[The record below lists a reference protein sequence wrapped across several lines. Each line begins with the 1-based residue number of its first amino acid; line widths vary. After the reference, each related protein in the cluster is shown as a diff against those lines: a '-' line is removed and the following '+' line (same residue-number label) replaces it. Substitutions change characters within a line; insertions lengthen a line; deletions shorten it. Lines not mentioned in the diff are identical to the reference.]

1 MKITLIREERESG
14 KEAVSTQKTD
24 MLMEKLKT
32 ENKTGYITELRSII
46 PHLKGTNA
54 RYEHIDRLPRLY
66 PAVEMTRTKAGEHRI
81 KTYNGLILLEV
92 NNLAG
97 VAEAELVK
105 QQAALLPQTFAAFCG
120 SSGRSAKIWVRF
132 TLPDGGLPKNE
143 DDIALFH
150 AHAYRLAVKCYQPLL
165 PFPITLQAP
174 SLLQSCRMTVDEQ
187 PYYSPTAVAFCLEQP
202 CALPSEDNY
211 RQRKQQESNPLLRMT
226 PGYEVAD
233 TCNLLFEAALDRAF
247 RDLDNWRRGDDL
259 RPLLSRLAEHC
270 FKAGIPEEEAVRQTL
285 MHYYREADEPL
296 VRLTLHNLYG
306 ELKGFGTRS
315 SLNKDQETA
324 FRLEEFM
331 KRRYEFRYNTVLG
344 DLEYRQRDS
353 IHFYFQPA
361 DQRVRSSIAM
371 KALKEGVRVWD
382 RDITRFLSSD
392 YVPLYNPIEEYLYNT
407 GRWDGKDR
415 IRALA
420 DLVPCHNPHWR
431 ELFYRWFLGMVA
443 HWRGIDKQHGN
454 NTSPLLV
461 GPQGYRKSTFCRILL
476 PPELRFGYTD
486 SIDFKSKQEAERSL
500 GRFFLINIDE
510 FDQINANQQGF
521 LKHLLQKPVANLRKP
536 YGTTIQEMRRYASF
550 IGTSN
555 LKDLLTDPSGS
566 RRFICIEV
574 TGPIQTNVTI
584 NYHQLYAQAM
594 HDIMKGERYWLD
606 DTDEAIVKE
615 YNREFERV
623 DPLEELFLCHF
634 RGAEESE
641 EGEWL
646 TAMQIFND
654 LQQKTRDKLAINRI
668 AAFGRTLRKL
678 DILNKKSNRG
688 TLYHLVRIEE
698 LTGTPTDCTKVRA
711 NLALTLFIKSI
722 SVRS

>member
-14 KEAVSTQKTD
+14 KEAVSTQETD

-32 ENKTGYITELRSII
+32 ENKAGYITELRSII
-46 PHLKGTNA
+46 PYLKGTDA
-54 RYEHIDRLPRLY
+54 RYEHIDKLPRIY
-66 PAVEMTRTKAGEHRI
+66 PAVEMTRTKAGERRI
-81 KTYNGLILLEV
+81 KTYNGLVQLEV

-97 VAEAELVK
+97 AAEAELVK

-247 RDLDNWRRGDDL
+247 RDLDNWRRGVDL
-259 RPLLSRLAEHC
+259 RPLLSHLAEHC

-371 KALKEGVRVWD
+371 NALKEGIRVWD

-461 GPQGYRKSTFCRILL
+461 GSQGYRKSTFCRILL

-536 YGTTIQEMRRYASF
+536 YGSTIQEMRRYASF

-555 LKDLLTDPSGS
+555 QKDLLTDPSGS

-584 NYHQLYAQAM
+584 NYRQLYAQAM

-654 LQQKTRDKLAINRI
+654 LQQHTRDKLAINRI

-678 DILNKKSNRG
+678 DIPNRKSKRG
-688 TLYHLVRIEE
+688 TLYHLTRI
-698 LTGTPTDCTKVRA
+698 GG
-711 NLALTLFIKSI
+711 
-722 SVRS
+722 

>member
-14 KEAVSTQKTD
+14 KEAVSTQETD

-81 KTYNGLILLEV
+81 KTYNGLVLLEV

-285 MHYYREADEPL
+285 MHYYREADETL

-382 RDITRFLSSD
+382 RDITRLSSD

-698 LTGTPTDCTKVRA
+698 
-711 NLALTLFIKSI
+711 
-722 SVRS
+722 

>member
-331 KRRYEFRYNTVLG
+331 KRRYDFRYNTQVG
-344 DLEYRQRDS
+344 EVEYRERHSFRFRFSPIDK
-353 IHFYFQPA
+353 
-361 DQRVRSSIAM
+361 RTLNSIALD
-371 KALKEGVRVWD
+371 AQSEGIPLWD
-382 RDITRFLSSD
+382 RDISRYIYSNRIPVFN
-392 YVPLYNPIEEYLYNT
+392 PLEDYLYDLPH
-407 GRWDGKDR
+407 WDGKDR
-415 IRALA
+415 ILALA
-420 DLVPCHNPHWR
+420 RTVPCNNPYWA
-431 ELFYRWFLGMVA
+431 ELFHRWFLNMVA
-443 HWRGIDKQHGN
+443 HWRGNTDKKYAN
-454 NTSPLLV
+454 SVSPLLV
-461 GPQGYRKSTFCRILL
+461 GAQGTRKSTFCRSIV
-476 PPELRFGYTD
+476 PPELRAYYTD
-486 SIDFKSKQEAERSL
+486 SIDFSRKRDAEL
-500 GRFFLINIDE
+500 YLNRFALINIDE
-510 FDQINANQQGF
+510 FDQISSTQQGF
-521 LKHLLQKPVANLRKP
+521 LKHILQKPVVNVRKP
-536 YGTTIQEMRRYASF
+536 YANAVLEMRRYASF
-550 IGTSN
+550 IATSN
-555 LKDLLTDPSGS
+555 QKDLLTDPSGS

-574 TGPIQTNVTI
+574 TEAIDTNRPIDYN
-584 NYHQLYAQAM
+584 QLYAQAM
-594 HDIMKGERYWLD
+594 HELDHGERYWFD
-606 DTDEAIVKE
+606 QSDERIMTE
-615 YNREFERV
+615 NNHDFEQIPPEEQLFYHYFRV
-623 DPLEELFLCHF
+623 AGND
-634 RGAEESE
+634 E

-646 TAMQIFND
+646 SSAEILNR
-654 LQQKTRDKLAINRI
+654 LRRYSAIPLSTKRVNV
-668 AAFGRTLRKL
+668 FGR
-678 DILNKKSNRG
+678 ILQKHEVPSRRTRFG
-688 TLYHLVRIEE
+688 TLYHVVECKRQE
-698 LTGTPTDCTKVRA
+698 D
-711 NLALTLFIKSI
+711 
-722 SVRS
+722 

>member
-14 KEAVSTQKTD
+14 KEAVSTQETD

-81 KTYNGLILLEV
+81 KTYNGLVLLEV

-407 GRWDGKDR
+407 GRCGKDR

-698 LTGTPTDCTKVRA
+698 
-711 NLALTLFIKSI
+711 
-722 SVRS
+722 

>member
-1 MKITLIREERESG
+1 
-14 KEAVSTQKTD
+14 

-81 KTYNGLILLEV
+81 KTYNGLVLLEV

-187 PYYSPTAVAFCLEQP
+187 PYYSPSAVAVCRAPP
-202 CALPSEDNY
+202 CALHSPPGSEVSD
-211 RQRKQQESNPLLRMT
+211 P
-226 PGYEVAD
+226 
-233 TCNLLFEAALDRAF
+233 CNLLFEAALDRAF

-361 DQRVRSSIAM
+361 APRVRSSIAM
-371 KALKEGVRVWD
+371 KALQEGVRVRD
-382 RDITRFLSSD
+382 RAITRFLSSD

-461 GPQGYRKSTFCRILL
+461 GSQGYRKSTFCRILL

-536 YGTTIQEMRRYASF
+536 YGSTIQEMRRYASF

-698 LTGTPTDCTKVRA
+698 
-711 NLALTLFIKSI
+711 
-722 SVRS
+722 

>member
-14 KEAVSTQKTD
+14 KEAVSTQETD

-81 KTYNGLILLEV
+81 KTYNGLVLLEV

-132 TLPDGGLPKNE
+132 ILPDGGLPKNE

-566 RRFICIEV
+566 RRFICIEDRSY
-574 TGPIQTNVTI
+574 PDKRH
-584 NYHQLYAQAM
+584 YQLSPALCPSHAQ
-594 HDIMKGERYWLD
+594 H
-606 DTDEAIVKE
+606 
-615 YNREFERV
+615 
-623 DPLEELFLCHF
+623 H
-634 RGAEESE
+634 
-641 EGEWL
+641 EG
-646 TAMQIFND
+646 
-654 LQQKTRDKLAINRI
+654 
-668 AAFGRTLRKL
+668 
-678 DILNKKSNRG
+678 
-688 TLYHLVRIEE
+688 
-698 LTGTPTDCTKVRA
+698 
-711 NLALTLFIKSI
+711 
-722 SVRS
+722 

>member
-14 KEAVSTQKTD
+14 KEAVSTQETD

-81 KTYNGLILLEV
+81 KTYNGLVLLEV

-331 KRRYEFRYNTVLG
+331 KRRYDFRYNTQVG
-344 DLEYRQRDS
+344 EVEYRERHSFRFRFSPIDK
-353 IHFYFQPA
+353 
-361 DQRVRSSIAM
+361 RTLNSIALD
-371 KALKEGVRVWD
+371 AQSEGIPLWD
-382 RDITRFLSSD
+382 RDISRYIYSNRIPVFN
-392 YVPLYNPIEEYLYNT
+392 PLEDYLYDLPH
-407 GRWDGKDR
+407 WDGKDR
-415 IRALA
+415 ILALA
-420 DLVPCHNPHWR
+420 RTVPCNNPYWA
-431 ELFYRWFLGMVA
+431 ELFHRWFLNMVA
-443 HWRGIDKQHGN
+443 HWRGNTDKKYAN
-454 NTSPLLV
+454 SVSPLLV
-461 GPQGYRKSTFCRILL
+461 GAQGTRKSTFCRSIV
-476 PPELRFGYTD
+476 PPELRAYYTD
-486 SIDFKSKQEAERSL
+486 SIDFSRKRDAEL
-500 GRFFLINIDE
+500 YLNRFALINIDE
-510 FDQINANQQGF
+510 FDQISSTQQGF
-521 LKHLLQKPVANLRKP
+521 LKHILQKPVVNVRKP
-536 YGTTIQEMRRYASF
+536 YANAVLEMRRYASF
-550 IGTSN
+550 IATSN
-555 LKDLLTDPSGS
+555 QKDLLTDPSGS

-574 TGPIQTNVTI
+574 TEAIDTNRPIDYN
-584 NYHQLYAQAM
+584 QLYAQAM
-594 HDIMKGERYWLD
+594 HELDHGERYWFD
-606 DTDEAIVKE
+606 QSDERIMTE
-615 YNREFERV
+615 NNHDFEQIPPEEQLFYHYFRV
-623 DPLEELFLCHF
+623 AGND
-634 RGAEESE
+634 E

-646 TAMQIFND
+646 SSAEILNR
-654 LQQKTRDKLAINRI
+654 LRRYSAIPLSTKRVNV
-668 AAFGRTLRKL
+668 FGR
-678 DILNKKSNRG
+678 ILQKHEVPSRRTRFG
-688 TLYHLVRIEE
+688 TLYHVVECKRQE
-698 LTGTPTDCTKVRA
+698 D
-711 NLALTLFIKSI
+711 
-722 SVRS
+722 

>member
-1 MKITLIREERESG
+1 MQP
-14 KEAVSTQKTD
+14 A
-24 MLMEKLKT
+24 
-32 ENKTGYITELRSII
+32 LRGR
-46 PHLKGTNA
+46 P
-54 RYEHIDRLPRLY
+54 RPRLPRFGQL
-66 PAVEMTRTKAGEHRI
+66 A
-81 KTYNGLILLEV
+81 NGV
-92 NNLAG
+92 
-97 VAEAELVK
+97 
-105 QQAALLPQTFAAFCG
+105 
-120 SSGRSAKIWVRF
+120 
-132 TLPDGGLPKNE
+132 
-143 DDIALFH
+143 
-150 AHAYRLAVKCYQPLL
+150 
-165 PFPITLQAP
+165 
-174 SLLQSCRMTVDEQ
+174 
-187 PYYSPTAVAFCLEQP
+187 
-202 CALPSEDNY
+202 
-211 RQRKQQESNPLLRMT
+211 
-226 PGYEVAD
+226 
-233 TCNLLFEAALDRAF
+233 
-247 RDLDNWRRGDDL
+247 DDL

-555 LKDLLTDPSGS
+555 LKT
-566 RRFICIEV
+566 C
-574 TGPIQTNVTI
+574 
-584 NYHQLYAQAM
+584 
-594 HDIMKGERYWLD
+594 
-606 DTDEAIVKE
+606 
-615 YNREFERV
+615 
-623 DPLEELFLCHF
+623 
-634 RGAEESE
+634 
-641 EGEWL
+641 
-646 TAMQIFND
+646 
-654 LQQKTRDKLAINRI
+654 
-668 AAFGRTLRKL
+668 
-678 DILNKKSNRG
+678 
-688 TLYHLVRIEE
+688 
-698 LTGTPTDCTKVRA
+698 
-711 NLALTLFIKSI
+711 
-722 SVRS
+722 

>member
-14 KEAVSTQKTD
+14 KEAVSTQETD

-187 PYYSPTAVAFCLEQP
+187 QPYYSPTAVAFCLEQP

-285 MHYYREADEPL
+285 VHYYREADEPL

-461 GPQGYRKSTFCRILL
+461 GSQGYRKSTFCRILL

-500 GRFFLINIDE
+500 DRFFLINIDE

-698 LTGTPTDCTKVRA
+698 
-711 NLALTLFIKSI
+711 
-722 SVRS
+722 

>member
-14 KEAVSTQKTD
+14 KEAVSTQETD

-81 KTYNGLILLEV
+81 KTYNGLVLLEV

-285 MHYYREADEPL
+285 MHYYYREADEPL

-461 GPQGYRKSTFCRILL
+461 GSQGYRKSTFCRILL

-536 YGTTIQEMRRYASF
+536 YGSTIQEMRRYASF

-698 LTGTPTDCTKVRA
+698 
-711 NLALTLFIKSI
+711 
-722 SVRS
+722 

>member
-14 KEAVSTQKTD
+14 KEAVSTQETD

-81 KTYNGLILLEV
+81 KTYNGLVLLEV

-143 DDIALFH
+143 DDIALF
-150 AHAYRLAVKCYQPLL
+150 HAYRLAVKCYQPLL

-270 FKAGIPEEEAVRQTL
+270 FKASIPEEEAVRQTL
-285 MHYYREADEPL
+285 VHYYREADEPL

-371 KALKEGVRVWD
+371 KVLKEGVRVWD

-536 YGTTIQEMRRYASF
+536 YGSTIQEMRRYASF

-584 NYHQLYAQAM
+584 NYRQLYAQAM

-698 LTGTPTDCTKVRA
+698 
-711 NLALTLFIKSI
+711 
-722 SVRS
+722 

>member
-1 MKITLIREERESG
+1 MKLTLIRTDRETG
-14 KEAVSTQKTD
+14 KESFSTLEAENLIAKI
-24 MLMEKLKT
+24 KK
-32 ENKTGYITELRSII
+32 ENKAAHVSALRHLI
-46 PHLKGTNA
+46 PILQGTNNH
-54 RYEHIDRLPRLY
+54 YQNIDKLPRIY
-66 PAVEMTRTKAGEHRI
+66 PAVEYTRTKDGEHRVKI
-81 KTYNGLILLEV
+81 YNGLVQIEV
-92 NNLAG
+92 NHLTG
-97 VAEAELVK
+97 STEVEQIK
-105 QQAALLPQTFAAFCG
+105 QQASLLPQTFAAFCG
-120 SSGRSAKIWVRF
+120 SSGRSVKIWVLF
-132 TLPDGGLPKNE
+132 ALPDGSLPKRE
-143 DDIALFH
+143 SEMALFH
-150 AHAYRLAVKCYQPLL
+150 AHAYRLAVNCYQPLL
-165 PFPITLQAP
+165 PYSITLKEP
-174 SLLQSCRMTVDEQ
+174 SLNQSCRMTLDEQ
-187 PYYSPTAVAFCLEQP
+187 PYYNPAATTFCLEQP

-247 RDLDNWRRGDDL
+247 RDLDNWRQGDDL

-270 FKAGIPEEEAVRQTL
+270 FKAGIPEEEVVRQTL

-461 GPQGYRKSTFCRILL
+461 GPQGYRKSTLF
-476 PPELRFGYTD
+476 
-486 SIDFKSKQEAERSL
+486 DFSK
-500 GRFFLINIDE
+500 
-510 FDQINANQQGF
+510 
-521 LKHLLQKPVANLRKP
+521 
-536 YGTTIQEMRRYASF
+536 
-550 IGTSN
+550 
-555 LKDLLTDPSGS
+555 
-566 RRFICIEV
+566 
-574 TGPIQTNVTI
+574 
-584 NYHQLYAQAM
+584 LY
-594 HDIMKGERYWLD
+594 
-606 DTDEAIVKE
+606 
-615 YNREFERV
+615 
-623 DPLEELFLCHF
+623 
-634 RGAEESE
+634 
-641 EGEWL
+641 
-646 TAMQIFND
+646 
-654 LQQKTRDKLAINRI
+654 LA
-668 AAFGRTLRKL
+668 
-678 DILNKKSNRG
+678 
-688 TLYHLVRIEE
+688 
-698 LTGTPTDCTKVRA
+698 
-711 NLALTLFIKSI
+711 
-722 SVRS
+722 

>member
-1 MKITLIREERESG
+1 MKITQLREKDGNLTLSTTDLDTFLQKIKTET
-14 KEAVSTQKTD
+14 KTQPVSTFRQQ
-24 MLMEKLKT
+24 
-32 ENKTGYITELRSII
+32 LRYCL
-46 PHLKGTNA
+46 PGKRCNEA
-54 RYEHIDRLPRLY
+54 DRLPKVL
-66 PAVEMTRTKAGEHRI
+66 PAAEFRKTNGVCQM
-81 KTYNGLILLEV
+81 KTYNGIVELTVGPLSGKSEI
-92 NNLAG
+92 A
-97 VAEAELVK
+97 LVK
-105 QQAALLPQTFAAFCG
+105 RLAWEQPQTRLVFTG
-120 SSGRSAKIWVRF
+120 SSGRTVKIWTTF
-132 TLPDGGLPKNE
+132 TRPNNSLPGKRE
-143 DDIALFH
+143 EAEVFH
-150 AHAYRLAVKCYQPLL
+150 AHAYRLAVKCYQPQL
-165 PFPITLQAP
+165 PFDI
-174 SLLQSCRMTVDEQ
+174 LLKE
-187 PYYSPTAVAFCLEQP
+187 PKLEQYSRLSFDP
-202 CALPSEDNY
+202 EAMYRPDSIQFYLAQPVSMPDETTYREALQDEKS
-211 RQRKQQESNPLLRMT
+211 PLTRAV
-226 PGYEVAD
+226 PGYEAEEAIIM
-233 TCNLLFEAALDRAF
+233 LFEAALQKTFAEATGAGA
-247 RDLDNWRRGDDL
+247 DNSL
-259 RPLLSRLAEHC
+259 HSLTVRLAENC
-270 FKAGIPEEEAVRQTL
+270 FRSGIPEEETVKRTYF
-285 MHYYREADEPL
+285 HYYLRQKETVIRQI
-296 VRLTLHNLYG
+296 VRSVYQEN
-306 ELKGFGTRS
+306 KGFNTQS
-315 SLNKDQETA
+315 SLSKEQ
-324 FRLEEFM
+324 RLAIQTDEFM

-486 SIDFKSKQEAERSL
+486 SVDFKSKQEAERSL

-698 LTGTPTDCTKVRA
+698 
-711 NLALTLFIKSI
+711 
-722 SVRS
+722 

>member
-14 KEAVSTQKTD
+14 KEAVSTQETD

-81 KTYNGLILLEV
+81 KTYNGLVLLEV

-105 QQAALLPQTFAAFCG
+105 QQATLLPQTFAAFCG

-187 PYYSPTAVAFCLEQP
+187 PYYSPTAVA
-202 CALPSEDNY
+202 SEDNY

-698 LTGTPTDCTKVRA
+698 
-711 NLALTLFIKSI
+711 
-722 SVRS
+722 